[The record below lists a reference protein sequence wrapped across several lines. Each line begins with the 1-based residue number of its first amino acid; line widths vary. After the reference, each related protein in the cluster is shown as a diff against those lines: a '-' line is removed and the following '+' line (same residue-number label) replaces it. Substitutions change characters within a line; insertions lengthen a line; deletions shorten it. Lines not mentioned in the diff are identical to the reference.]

1 MVTMAV
7 LNYFLMVTMAVLNY
21 FLYKNHTGS
30 SLALLKEAMDMK

>member
-30 SLALLKEAMDMK
+30 SLALLKEVMEMK